1 MYKLPAILVIGLCV
15 SCTNPSPLAKKLKS
29 ADSLVITFNQPD
41 TDSVINAVSTTEANA
56 IKKITGFLGGKTRE
70 GSPCGFD
77 GHLDFFSR
85 GQLLQQVVFSYHT
98 DSCRQFIFD
107 FDNQVQTLQVSN
119 EARNFLQSLGE
130 GKNWY

>member
-1 MYKLPAILVIGLCV
+1 MKWIACILVIAALS
-15 SCTNPSPLAKKLKS
+15 SCGGSSALQKKLS
-29 ADSLVITFNQPD
+29 STDSLVITFNQPD

-107 FDNQVQTLQVSN
+107 LDNRVQTLEVGN
-119 EARNFLQSLGE
+119 EAKNFLQSLGA